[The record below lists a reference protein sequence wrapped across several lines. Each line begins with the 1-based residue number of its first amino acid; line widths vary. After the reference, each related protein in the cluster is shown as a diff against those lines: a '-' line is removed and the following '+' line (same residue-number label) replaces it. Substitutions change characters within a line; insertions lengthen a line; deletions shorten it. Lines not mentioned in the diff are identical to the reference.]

1 MDKINEIIA
10 GFDFQLIAREVISV
24 VVILIATRII
34 TALVRKA
41 MMKIPKKSH
50 KMTPMLAGLIT
61 RVLNLLIWAFAVIS
75 MLQTIGLDLTPVITG
90 LGVTGVVLG
99 FALQESIASF
109 FAGFLIALN
118 NPFRKGDYVS
128 IGGTEGTVESMDLM
142 CVVLHTSD
150 NKEVT
155 LANRNVW
162 GSTIVNY
169 SDTGKRRLDITI
181 GVAYGTDLDKAT
193 AVFGDILRGYP
204 EVLREPG
211 EEITIEVKALSAS
224 SIDFVIRP
232 WVKTDDYWNVLW
244 RFNRDVAKALP
255 KAGIE
260 IPYNKLDVNI
270 VNHPIL

>member
-1 MDKINEIIA
+1 MDKINEIVS

-41 MMKIPKKSH
+41 MMKIPERSH
-50 KMTPMLAGLIT
+50 KMTPMLAGLIA

-75 MLQTIGLDLTPVITG
+75 MLQTIGINLTPVITG

-118 NPFRKGDYVS
+118 GPFRKGDYVA
-128 IGGTEGTVESMDLM
+128 IADVEGTVQEMDLM
-142 CVVLHTSD
+142 CVVLHTGD

-162 GSTIVNY
+162 GSTIINY
-169 SDTGKRRLDITI
+169 SDTGKRRLDLTV
-181 GVAYGTDLDKAT
+181 GVAYGSDIDKARS
-193 AVFGDILRGYP
+193 VFRNLLKTYP

-211 EEITIEVKALSAS
+211 DEIVVEVKALSAS
-224 SIDFVIRP
+224 SIDFTIRP
-232 WVKTDDYWNVLW
+232 WVKTEDYWKICW
-244 RFNRDVAKALP
+244 RFNADVVKALG

-260 IPYNKLDVNI
+260 IPYNRLDVNI
-270 VNHPIL
+270 TKA

>member
-41 MMKIPKKSH
+41 MMKIPKRSH

-61 RVLNLLIWAFAVIS
+61 KVLNLLIWAFAVIS

-270 VNHPIL
+270 TKA

>member
-24 VVILIATRII
+24 VVILIAAKII
-34 TALVRKA
+34 TSLIRKA
-41 MMKIPKKSH
+41 MMKIPDRSH
-50 KMTPMLAGLIT
+50 KMTPLLAGLVT
-61 RVLNLLIWAFAVIS
+61 RVLNLLIWAFAAIS

-162 GSTIVNY
+162 GSTIINY
-169 SDTGKRRLDITI
+169 SDTGKRRLDLTV
-181 GVAYGTDLDKAT
+181 GVAYGSDIDKAR
-193 AVFGDILRGYP
+193 AVFRGLLKTYP

-211 EEITIEVKALSAS
+211 EEIVVEVGALSAS
-224 SIDFVIRP
+224 SIDFTIRP
-232 WVKTDDYWNVLW
+232 WVKTEDYWTVCW
-244 RFNRDVAKALP
+244 RFNADVVKALG

-260 IPYNKLDVNI
+260 IPYNRLDVNI
-270 VNHPIL
+270 TKA